1 MKILV
6 SPLFCGAM
14 LALTSIP
21 ADPAFAG
28 GWQPPSRIES
38 KRPPLIAEAR
48 ADELGVLHIS
58 GANFLTHKGTFPTVT
73 LGLLGKP
80 LALVYASSDRIEATL
95 PADLVPGSYLLIVA
109 KGSDS
114 SAGRNEDAGP
124 ADEFW
129 VTLGGSGAKGDKGD
143 PGPAGPAG
151 PSGPQG
157 PAGPLGPIGPKGDPG
172 LPGPAGT
179 IGAMGPA
186 GPQGTP
192 GLPGAQGPAGPIGP
206 QGPQGL
212 SGPQGPT
219 GPTGPAG
226 PKGDQGLPGPAGSV
240 GAMGPAGP
248 QGTPGLP
255 GAQGP
260 AGPIGPQGPQGVAG
274 PADTSTQADVCA
286 IVAKLNTQFA
296 AGLPVPAYCTTQSF
310 NFKATGAYQ
319 TLTIPATGN
328 YLIDAAGAQG
338 GADSLTYGHSGGLGA
353 RVSGVVAL
361 NAGDTLCIIVG
372 TRPSGPAGAYDAGGG
387 GGGTFVFRSNADCT
401 SKPALPLMVAGGGA
415 GGAGGGGEITQNGG
429 AGAAP
434 GGANGSG
441 GSAYNGPSSQYH
453 SGGGGTG
460 WLTVG
465 QAGSAESFAGGG
477 GHWAGGA
484 GGSFVGTLSSAG
496 GFGGG
501 GGAGMVCEAGCGG
514 GGGGGYSGGGGGART
529 TEMSGGGGG
538 SFVSGVNTTATPA
551 VQAGNGNVN
560 ITLQ

>member
-1 MKILV
+1 MKMLV
-6 SPLFCGAM
+6 SPLFCGTM
-14 LALTSIP
+14 VALTSML
-21 ADPAFAG
+21 AAPAFAEDN
-28 GWQPPSRIES
+28 QRTARIES
-38 KRPPLIAEAR
+38 KGPPLIAEAR
-48 ADELGVLHIS
+48 ADELGVLHIG
-58 GANFLTHKGTFPTVT
+58 GANFLTRRGTAPTVT
-73 LGLLGKP
+73 LGLLGRP
-80 LALVYASSDRIEATL
+80 LTVVYASPTRIEATL
-95 PADLVPGSYLLIVA
+95 PAELVPGSYLLIVE
-109 KGSDS
+109 KGNES
-114 SAGRNEDAGP
+114 SADAPEDGGP
-124 ADEFW
+124 ADAFW
-129 VTLGGSGAKGDKGD
+129 ITLGGSGAKGDKGD
-143 PGPAGPAG
+143 PGPAGP
-151 PSGPQG
+151 
-157 PAGPLGPIGPKGDPG
+157 
-172 LPGPAGT
+172 
-179 IGAMGPA
+179 
-186 GPQGTP
+186 
-192 GLPGAQGPAGPIGP
+192 
-206 QGPQGL
+206 QGL
-212 SGPQGPT
+212 AGPQGPT
-219 GPTGPAG
+219 GPSGPAG

-286 IVAKLNTQFA
+286 IVAKLNTQFS